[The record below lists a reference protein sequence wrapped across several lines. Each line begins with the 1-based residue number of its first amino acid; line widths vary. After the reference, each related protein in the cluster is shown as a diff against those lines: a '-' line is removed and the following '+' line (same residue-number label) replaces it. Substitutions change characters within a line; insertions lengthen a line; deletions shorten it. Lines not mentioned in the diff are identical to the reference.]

1 MTPIPIRKAIIPVA
15 GYGTRFLPVTKAM
28 PKEMLPIVD
37 TPVIQYIVE
46 EAVRSGITDIIFVTG
61 RGKRAI
67 EDHFDTSFE
76 LEQTLVE
83 HEKRDLLA
91 LVQSVSRLA
100 RFVYVR
106 QPMPRGDGDAIL
118 RAAHL
123 IAPDEPFAVLFGDDL
138 IDAAKPA
145 LAELAAT
152 FARTGVPTVALTRV
166 PRKDLHSYGTVI
178 GRKTRA
184 RVWAIERFVEKP
196 HDTRGIKVPL
206 AVIGRYILTPDI
218 LGEIEGARREHRGRG
233 ELRIADGI
241 ARYVAKGRSAYGVEV
256 RGTRYDCGSRVGYL
270 QANIAYAEKRPEL
283 RRALKRF
290 LRRPR

>member
-1 MTPIPIRKAIIPVA
+1 MTPPIRKAIIPVA

-152 FARTGVPTVALTRV
+152 FTRTGAPTVALTRV
-166 PRKDLHSYGTVI
+166 PRKDLHSYGAVI
-178 GRKTRA
+178 GHETRA

-196 HDTRGIKVPL
+196 RDTRGIKVPL

-218 LGEIEGARREHRGRG
+218 LGEIAAARRANRGRG

-241 ARYVAKGRSAYGVEV
+241 VRHVAKGRSAYGIEV
-256 RGTRYDCGSRVGYL
+256 QGTRYDCGSRAGYL
-270 QANIAYAEKRPEL
+270 RANIAFARKRPEL
-283 RRALKRF
+283 RRELNRF

>member
-1 MTPIPIRKAIIPVA
+1 MTPIQKAIIPVA
-15 GYGTRFLPVTKAM
+15 GYGTRVLPVTKAM

-138 IDAAKPA
+138 IDATKPA

-152 FARTGVPTVALTRV
+152 FARTGAPTVALTRV
-166 PRKDLHSYGTVI
+166 PRRDLHHYGAVI
-178 GRKTRA
+178 GHETRSGI
-184 RVWAIERFVEKP
+184 WAIERFVEKP
-196 HDTRGIKVPL
+196 RDTRGIKVPL
-206 AVIGRYILTPDI
+206 AVIGRYILTPAI
-218 LGEIEGARREHRGRG
+218 LGEIALARRNNRGHG

-256 RGTRYDCGSRVGYL
+256 KGTRYDCGSRVGYL
-270 QANIAYAEKRPEL
+270 QANIAFARKRPEL
-283 RRALKRF
+283 RRELAKFLKRN
-290 LRRPR
+290 R